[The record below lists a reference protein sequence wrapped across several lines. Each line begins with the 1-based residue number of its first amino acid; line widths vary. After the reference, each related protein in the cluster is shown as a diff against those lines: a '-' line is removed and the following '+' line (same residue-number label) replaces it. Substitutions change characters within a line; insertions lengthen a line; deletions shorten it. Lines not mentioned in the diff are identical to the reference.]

1 MLANW
6 WKWGDPSQAI
16 HLDEYHKLKI
26 FLEDKW
32 NQKLTPSCQPP
43 ENFTVK
49 RLSNKKKQF
58 LSEVF
63 DFVAKKRISFD
74 KDSRLK
80 LSLGKS
86 YYDVIRIF
94 EDDLIEIPDAI
105 ITPKDHRE
113 VQRIIDVADELGIQL
128 SAIGGAT
135 NVVGAMTL
143 TKGKKKSYRCFLDL
157 KGMNKLIELDE
168 DNLTATFQAG
178 ILGPELEEI
187 LNAKGYTLGHFPQSF
202 EYSTLGGWVVT
213 RSAGQASTL
222 FGKIEDLVEA
232 IKVATPIGTLNT
244 PGFTRDAEGV
254 NLMPLFV
261 GSEGTLGVV
270 TEVKVKIQRII
281 KKHRWIVALFHDFD
295 LGSRFMQDLIQSGIK
310 PSVIRLSDAEET
322 YFFTRLASD
331 KESSMINDL
340 KSQFKKAL
348 LEWKNFTTPNLL
360 MLRLEEPAGS
370 VTSQVVFTKNLI
382 KKYNGWS
389 IDPSIGEGWEEG
401 RFTLPYLRDSLVE
414 HGIFID
420 TMETA
425 VPWDRVNDVHAAVT
439 KVLKKSV
446 AFNKDK
452 GVILAHISH
461 IYPSAACMYFI
472 LLTPQKK
479 SNRIGQW
486 EKIKTLVTNTI
497 VKNGGSIS
505 HHHGI
510 GKDHQQWYLEKTDP
524 LSLSILQSIKEVID
538 PNRILNRGKLFD
550 E

>member
-6 WKWGDPSQAI
+6 WKWGDPNQAI

-26 FLEDKW
+26 FLEEKW
-32 NQKLTPSCQPP
+32 NQKLVPSYQPP
-43 ENFTVK
+43 EKFTVK
-49 RLSNKKKQF
+49 KLTNKKREF

-63 DFVAKKRISFD
+63 DFVAKKRINFEEAE
-74 KDSRLK
+74 RLK

-94 EDDLIEIPDAI
+94 EDDLIEIPDVI
-105 ITPKDHRE
+105 ITPKDHNE
-113 VQRIIDVADELGIQL
+113 VQKIIDVANEHDIQL

-143 TKGKKKSYRCFLDL
+143 SKSKKKNYRCFLDI
-157 KGMNKLIELDE
+157 KGMDKLIDI
-168 DNLTATFQAG
+168 DKINSTATFQAG
-178 ILGPELEEI
+178 ILGPALEEI
-187 LNAKGYTLGHFPQSF
+187 LNSEGYTLGHFPQSF
-202 EYSTLGGWVVT
+202 EFSTLGGWVVT

-222 FGKIEDLVEA
+222 YGKIEDLVEA
-232 IKVATPIGTLNT
+232 IKVATPIGTINT
-244 PGFTRDAEGV
+244 PGFTRDAEGI
-254 NLMPLFV
+254 NLLPMFV

-270 TEVKVKIQRII
+270 TEVKVKIQKIV
-281 KKHRWIVALFHDFD
+281 KKHRWIVALFHDFE
-295 LGSRFMQDLIQSGIK
+295 LGADFMKELIQSGIK

-322 YFFTRLASD
+322 YFFTRLSSD
-331 KESSMINDL
+331 KESGMIADL

-348 LEWKNFTTPNLL
+348 LEWKNFTAPNLL

-370 VTSQVVFTKNLI
+370 VTSQVIFTKNLI

-389 IDPSIGEGWEEG
+389 IDPSIGEGWEAG

-425 VPWDRVNDVHAAVT
+425 VPWDKVNDMHAAIN
-439 KVLKKSV
+439 KALKKSV
-446 AFNKDK
+446 AFNKEK
-452 GVILAHISH
+452 GVILTHISH

-479 SNRIGQW
+479 NNRIDQW
-486 EKIKTLVTNTI
+486 DKIKTLVTNTI

-524 LSLSILQSIKEVID
+524 LSLSILQSLKGIID
-538 PNRILNRGKLFD
+538 PNKILNRGKLFD